1 MDNIDK
7 PALKAI
13 ILAAG
18 VGSRISP
25 LTDDRPKSLLTVAG
39 EPILER
45 MISNIQAC
53 GITEVIFVLGYLNW
67 QIEEFVK
74 TKFPDLDAHFIV
86 NERFGK
92 TNTGYSLMLTE
103 PAVGGTSFVKFDADV
118 VFDVEILRML
128 IASPFENCL
137 CIDRDI
143 RLDAE
148 EVKVLVG
155 ENNRVLQASKTVD
168 PTQAIG
174 ESIGIEKID
183 SGTANSLFKELQLM
197 MRNSVNHQAYYEAA
211 YERLISNETPFHT
224 VDITG
229 LDWTE
234 IDTHEDFHAANQMF
248 AQPGENIDSLGEIG
262 VTHFTETMESGRP

>member
-1 MDNIDK
+1 MENVDK

-18 VGSRISP
+18 MGSRISP

-39 EPILER
+39 TPILER
-45 MISNIQAC
+45 MINNIQAC
-53 GITEVIFVLGYLNW
+53 GITEIIFVLGYLNW
-67 QIEEFVK
+67 QIEEFVN
-74 TKFPDLDAHFIV
+74 TKFPDLEAHFIL
-86 NERFGK
+86 NEKFGE

-103 PAVGGTSFVKFDADV
+103 TAVEGTSFVKFDADV
-118 VFDVEILRML
+118 VFDIKILRKL
-128 IASPFENCL
+128 IASPFDNCL

-143 RLDAE
+143 QLDAE
-148 EVKVLVG
+148 EVKVLPG
-155 ENNRVLQASKTVD
+155 ENNRVLKASKTVD
-168 PTQAIG
+168 PSQAIG

-183 SGTANSLFKELQLM
+183 SGTANLLFSELQTM
-197 MRNSVNHQAYYEAA
+197 MRESVNHQAYYEAA

-248 AQPGENIDSLGEIG
+248 AQHGKNIDSLGEIG
-262 VTHFTETMESGRP
+262 GTLLTETMESGRP